1 MKFFFN
7 VILFMH
13 VCFSFSFQ
21 QGLRFPGYSISLT
34 LKKKFSLPSVLF
46 SSSVLSLSVFGFCI
60 FLFLLFGSTAQL
72 KGAIFNLQSH
82 KL

>member
-34 LKKKFSLPSVLF
+34 LKKKILSPVRSFFFLCFVSLCFWVLYFSV
-46 SSSVLSLSVFGFCI
+46 SSFWLDCTVERGDF
-60 FLFLLFGSTAQL
+60 
-72 KGAIFNLQSH
+72 
-82 KL
+82 